1 MLERGESL
9 WPCHHGWCSQ
19 SVRSAAAFWFVPL
32 PQTTP
37 RTLPKPL
44 PSPLPPPAPLQSC
57 ARVELD
63 HPMSDITR
71 YPCSSYRPVEVQLA
85 RLNALSGLELSCP
98 VSVLSNRDWEEAG

>member
-1 MLERGESL
+1 MHALPRLSL
-9 WPCHHGWCSQ
+9 
-19 SVRSAAAFWFVPL
+19 
-32 PQTTP
+32 TP
-37 RTLPKPL
+37 AL
-44 PSPLPPPAPLQSC
+44 LQSC

-98 VSVLSNRDWEEAG
+98 VSVLCNRVWGEGRRRGCGRSQEKRVLEGGCGKQAG

>member
-1 MLERGESL
+1 MVLTVCSL
-9 WPCHHGWCSQ
+9 GRCLL
-19 SVRSAAAFWFVPL
+19 VRALASNNPSYLAE
-32 PQTTP
+32 T
-37 RTLPKPL
+37 
-44 PSPLPPPAPLQSC
+44 SPLSPLAPAPLQSC